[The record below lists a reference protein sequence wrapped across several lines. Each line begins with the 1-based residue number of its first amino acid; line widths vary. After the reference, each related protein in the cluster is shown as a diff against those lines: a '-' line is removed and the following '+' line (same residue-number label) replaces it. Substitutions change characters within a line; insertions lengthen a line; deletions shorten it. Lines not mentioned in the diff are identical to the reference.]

1 MTQKET
7 LIKLIKSFKNHIWN
21 IKFNFIVI
29 IWLLT
34 TILWAFEPFFS
45 AKLIWFIEIYFKTGV
60 FNTETLIIFFSLW
73 MSFIVIHPIIRYI
86 FRYFCLDKNALDF
99 YMYQAEVFKEKAL
112 RMTEF
117 EYLWQKPW
125 KLFKIFDRWLES
137 TFFILFAIFFDIY
150 PALINIIF
158 VSILIIVINPILAL
172 ATLIFIPIFIFM
184 WWFFNVKT
192 RILQTNVN
200 KIWDEFYAK
209 LWDAITNLT
218 LVKTLTFEKNILKE
232 MWDIA
237 NNWYKIQLPIS
248 KRWSIADIY
257 VSFLI
262 NIVRLTVIFTWIFL
276 IKNWNLDLATLF
288 LFFSYIWYI
297 YNPINN
303 IFSQLKNLQK
313 HLEDIKKFY
322 TTFENIPQDN
332 DLETAKDIE
341 SLAWNIE
348 FKNVNFC
355 YIPGKTV
362 LNNINLEIKSWEKV
376 ALVWST
382 WSWKT
387 TISKILLR
395 LFEINSWEILVNL
408 NNIKDIKKSSLRK
421 HIWIVMQD
429 SSLFNTSILENMKYA
444 KTDASLEEIETA
456 LKKAKADFIFKT
468 EAWLETLIWER
479 WLKLSGWE
487 KQRINIAR
495 IMLKNPEI
503 LILDEATSALDNKT
517 EIEIQQ
523 SLDALM
529 EGKTSIIIAH
539 RLSTIKKADRI
550 FVLDNWEIV
559 ESGNYEELLE
569 KKWFFYNLA
578 NPDKLIL
585 S

>member
-117 EYLWQKPW
+117 EYLGQKPW

>member
-322 TTFENIPQDN
+322 TTFENIHQDN